1 MCVCVCMHACAYM
14 HVCVY
19 KHACIRICVY
29 VCVQIRVRV
38 HVCVHVYVY
47 VCAGAW
53 EQQLQ
58 VWNLPWVTYYQKFML
73 IKVLHSPGIL

>member
-1 MCVCVCMHACAYM
+1 MH
-14 HVCVY
+14 
-19 KHACIRICVY
+19 ICVY
-29 VCVQIRVRV
+29 VCANKGA
-38 HVCVHVYVY
+38 CAC

-58 VWNLPWVTYYQKFML
+58 VRNLPWVTYYQKFML